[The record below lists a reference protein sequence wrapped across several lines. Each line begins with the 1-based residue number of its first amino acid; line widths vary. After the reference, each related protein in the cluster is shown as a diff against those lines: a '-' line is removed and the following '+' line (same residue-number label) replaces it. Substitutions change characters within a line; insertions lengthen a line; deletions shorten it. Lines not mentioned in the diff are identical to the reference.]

1 MYAQAQQLTIP
12 VESKAEWE
20 VSKENE
26 ADDTWYHFEKTSFD
40 SSADIVINVDAHEG
54 SSVRTGIIVLST
66 KAAEG
71 ATPLMKTIKIKQA
84 NPQ

>member
-1 MYAQAQQLTIP
+1 MQNGKYP
-12 VESKAEWE
+12 K
-20 VSKENE
+20 KNE

-40 SSADIVINVDAHEG
+40 GSADVVINVDAHEG

-71 ATPLMKTIKIKQA
+71 ATPAYEDNQD
-84 NPQ
+84 